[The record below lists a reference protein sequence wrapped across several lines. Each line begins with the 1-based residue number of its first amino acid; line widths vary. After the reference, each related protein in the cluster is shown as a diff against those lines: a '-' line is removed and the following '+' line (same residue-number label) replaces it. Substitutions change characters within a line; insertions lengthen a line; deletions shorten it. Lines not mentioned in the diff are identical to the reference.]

1 MAPVEAAGWMWMGDE
16 PLTSEVMSVS
26 DGASCTTRNQVGCM
40 TRNQVG
46 CDRARPRGSEGSEEG
61 ERGASCLRRAGG
73 GQEGHPPLP

>member
-1 MAPVEAAGWMWMGDE
+1 MAPVEAAGWRWMGDE

-26 DGASCTTRNQVGCM
+26 DGASCT

>member
-73 GQEGHPPLP
+73 GKQGHPPLP